1 MSAATEREVMSE
13 LAVAAG
19 WHRRGEDRVDYY
31 SRTPVRIHVIWQGD
45 DAISGGSLYHDDN
58 MVAYTRDMSI
68 VTGWLKR

>member
-1 MSAATEREVMSE
+1 MTAANERDVMAE

-19 WHRRGEDRVDYY
+19 WNRRGEERVDYY
-31 SRTPVRIHVIWQGD
+31 ARTPVRIHVIWQGS

-58 MVAYTRDMSI
+58 MVSYTRDLSI